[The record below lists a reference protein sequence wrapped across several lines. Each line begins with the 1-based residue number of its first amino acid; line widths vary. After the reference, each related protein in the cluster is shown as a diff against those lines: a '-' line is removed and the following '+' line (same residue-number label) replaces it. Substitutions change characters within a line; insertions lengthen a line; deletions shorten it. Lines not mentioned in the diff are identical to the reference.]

1 MPAFFAQNLATRF
14 LLTVVLTRNSVKDI
28 FSSVR
33 DIEVVLFVERF
44 VFTVVLTCN
53 RVTDIFSSRHH
64 DAYRAIIHDV
74 NEKANALKDSYI
86 SKLKALVQDEGGFEV
101 FVRGEVDGGVGH
113 TLCKEAFD
121 HDISLIVMSR
131 RGIGLIRR
139 TLMGSVSDYV
149 LHHAHVPII
158 IVPPCNCQVAK
169 TALQQKTEEAQECQQ
184 TEEIS

>member
-1 MPAFFAQNLATRF
+1 MASHTRKVMVAVDESHHSEEALHFFFNNCYKPGQDF
-14 LLTVVLTRNSVKDI
+14 LHVVH
-28 FSSVR
+28 
-33 DIEVVLFVERF
+33 VL
-44 VFTVVLTCN
+44 N
-53 RVTDIFSSRHH
+53 RPHIFSSRHH